1 MPLRQK
7 IRDEIA
13 KNRQRIKKLG
23 PGLITG
29 GADDDPAGIVTY
41 TVVGATTGFSQLW
54 LLLLSTPMLIAV
66 QNMVARIA
74 IVTGKSLPEITTAF
88 YSKKLTVFMIMIL
101 AVANILTI
109 GADLNAIAA
118 ILHILTGYATIY
130 FLIPITALIV
140 YLILFG
146 KYRTIKN
153 ILIALTAILGVY
165 IISAILA
172 KPPMLEVLKNTFI
185 PHIDMN
191 AAWVIAALG
200 MLGTTIS
207 PYLMFWQASEEREE
221 KKSVVQA
228 DEVDFDTIVGML
240 WSNMLA
246 YFMIITGAVMLYGK
260 GADIQDVTT
269 LSLALKPAAGDYA
282 FALFSLGI
290 VVAGLL
296 AIPVLAGSTA
306 YAVADTFGWR
316 EGMDNKVSD
325 AKGFYFVFVGAL
337 IFGNI
342 IDMVPAI
349 TVVDALYYSQVLD
362 GILIPILIAITLI
375 ISNNKAIMGEYTA
388 NRFTNF
394 FAIFAMIITTILTL
408 VMFYQLY
415 TTSHPI

>member
-1 MPLRQK
+1 MSIKER
-7 IRDEIA
+7 IREDIE
-13 KNRQRIKKLG
+13 KNRKRIKELG

-74 IVTGKSLPEITTAF
+74 IVTGKSLPEITTAY

-118 ILHILTGYATIY
+118 ILHIVSGYPTVY
-130 FLIPITALIV
+130 FLIPITALIG
-140 YLILFG
+140 YLITFG
-146 KYRTIKN
+146 KYRLIKGV
-153 ILIALTAILGVY
+153 LIALTAVLGVY
-165 IISAILA
+165 IVSAVMA
-172 KPPMLEVLKNTFI
+172 KPPVLEVLKNTLI
-185 PHIDMN
+185 PHIDMSS
-191 AAWVIAALG
+191 AWIVAALG

-228 DEVDFDTIVGML
+228 DEVSFDTVVGML
-240 WSNMLA
+240 WSNLLA
-246 YFMIITGAVMLYGK
+246 YCMIITGAVMLH
-260 GADIQDVTT
+260 GADSNIQDMTT
-269 LSLALKPAAGDYA
+269 LAETLRPAAGEYA
-282 FALFSLGI
+282 FALFSLGVI
-290 VVAGLL
+290 AAGLL

-316 EGMDNKVSD
+316 NGMDYKVSD
-325 AKGFYFVFVGAL
+325 AKGFYVVFIGAL
-337 IFGNI
+337 IVGDLV
-342 IDMVPAI
+342 DMLPGI

-362 GILIPILIAITLI
+362 GMLIPLLIGIALMIT
-375 ISNNKAIMGEYTA
+375 NNKAIMGEYTGT
-388 NRFTNF
+388 RFQNIF
-394 FAIFAMIITTILTL
+394 SVFALIVTAALTV
-408 VMFYQLY
+408 VMVWQVLF
-415 TTSHPI
+415 H